1 MFGKDF
7 KIQKA
12 GKGIS
17 ARKINQT
24 FGTIDRLC
32 KLRTSNGINF
42 QDLPGGG
49 GFVPTDVLFLT
60 GVTGSG
66 GIEGRSSGGTLGRG
80 EISLSRFVVQD
91 DGSVTTNVSTETM
104 DVYNLAQG
112 RVAANAWVI
121 VAYIL
126 GVWIVIWEECPQ
138 DGG

>member
-7 KIQKA
+7 KRQRA
-12 GKGIS
+12 GRGIS

-24 FGTIDRLC
+24 HGMIDQLC
-32 KLRTSNGINF
+32 KFRTSNGIGF

-49 GFVPTDVLFLT
+49 AIFPTDVLFLT

-66 GIEGRSSGGTLGRG
+66 GIAGRSSGGTLGRG
-80 EISLSRFVVQD
+80 EISLSRFAVQD
-91 DGSVTTNVSTETM
+91 NGDVTTNVSTETM

-112 RVAANAWVI
+112 SVAANAWVI

-126 GVWIVIWEECPQ
+126 GVWIVIWEECPEMSS
-138 DGG
+138 